1 MANKQRKKVS
11 DSGRLQQ
18 LTIGEKLCTNICKDF
33 WWVSIIIKNDYYNNQ
48 FTKTRS
54 LWGGGG
60 KEQKELTS
68 KTQKRKKKK
77 KNKAPEK
84 TLLSCKDHDGP
95 GDQIC
100 ASVAGR

>member
-1 MANKQRKKVS
+1 M
-11 DSGRLQQ
+11 
-18 LTIGEKLCTNICKDF
+18 
-33 WWVSIIIKNDYYNNQ
+33 IIIVISSQKHGV
-48 FTKTRS
+48 F
-54 LWGGGG
+54 GGRGE
-60 KEQKELTS
+60 EQKELTS

>member
-1 MANKQRKKVS
+1 MIIIIISSQKHGVFRGGA
-11 DSGRLQQ
+11 
-18 LTIGEKLCTNICKDF
+18 GEKSKRNKPA
-33 WWVSIIIKNDYYNNQ
+33 KP
-48 FTKTRS
+48 K
-54 LWGGGG
+54 
-60 KEQKELTS
+60 KE
-68 KTQKRKKKK
+68 KRKK